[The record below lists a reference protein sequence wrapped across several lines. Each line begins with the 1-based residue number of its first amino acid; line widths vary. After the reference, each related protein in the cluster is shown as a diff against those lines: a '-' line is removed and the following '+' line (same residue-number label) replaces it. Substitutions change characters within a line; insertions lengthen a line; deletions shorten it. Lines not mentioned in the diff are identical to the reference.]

1 MKKLIYFF
9 ILALSFAAC
18 KEELPTLVDKDN
30 LAIYISENEAFPLV
44 KDSLIACALGGQST
58 FLEDDQFPLSI
69 LFYPEGEPKNFRYF
83 ESSSANIDPND
94 YSNYQLQ
101 NLSEQPIF
109 NGYLHSFQR
118 TEISEN
124 LWGLVTYEKD
134 GKLYISNPIHL
145 KFPETKTEFNNGLL
159 TLDQSDN
166 LEPRFTWEDGEQKDN
181 VIYFHVILDE
191 NGDLLSGT
199 YTFDRTFQFYNL
211 SNVVLN
217 IRDTNPP
224 PALEPNSKY
233 TFVLMGV
240 SVDNWVNLVIAKPFE
255 T

>member
-1 MKKLIYFF
+1 M
-9 ILALSFAAC
+9 
-18 KEELPTLVDKDN
+18 LVDKDN
-30 LAIYISENEAFPLV
+30 LAAYISENDAFPLV
-44 KDSLIACALGGQST
+44 KDSLIACALGGQAT
-58 FLEDDQFPLSI
+58 FLEDEQYPLSI
-69 LFYPEGEPKNFRYF
+69 LFYPEGEVRNFRYF

-94 YSNYQLQ
+94 YANYQLQ
-101 NLSEQPIF
+101 SLPEQPIF

-118 TEISEN
+118 EEIQEN
-124 LWGLVTYEKD
+124 LWGLVTYEKN

-145 KFPETKTEFNNGLL
+145 KFPETKTEFNPALL
-159 TLDQSDN
+159 TLDQSEL
-166 LEPRFTWEDGEQKDN
+166 LEPNFKWEDGVQKDN

-191 NGDLLSGT
+191 KGDLLSGT
-199 YTFDRTFQFYNL
+199 YTFDRNFQFYDL

-233 TFVLMGV
+233 TFILMGV
-240 SVDNWVNLVIAKPFE
+240 SVDNWVNLVIAKMFE

>member
-1 MKKLIYFF
+1 MCK
-9 ILALSFAAC
+9 
-18 KEELPTLVDKDN
+18 KEELPVLMDQDN
-30 LAIYISENEAFPLV
+30 LAEYITENEAFPLV

-58 FLEDDQFPLSI
+58 FLEDEQYPLSI
-69 LFYPEGEPKNFRYF
+69 LFYPEGKPKNFRYF

-101 NLSEQPIF
+101 NLPEQPIF

-118 TEISEN
+118 EAINEN
-124 LWGLVTYEKD
+124 LWGVVTYEKD

-145 KFPETKTEFNNGLL
+145 KYPETRTEFNPELL
-159 TLDQSDN
+159 TIDQSET
-166 LEPRFTWEDGEQKDN
+166 LKPRFTWEDGKQQEN

-191 NGDLLSGT
+191 KGDLVSGT

-224 PALEPNSKY
+224 PSLKPNSKY

-240 SVDNWVNLVIAKPFE
+240 SVDNWVNLVIAKMFE